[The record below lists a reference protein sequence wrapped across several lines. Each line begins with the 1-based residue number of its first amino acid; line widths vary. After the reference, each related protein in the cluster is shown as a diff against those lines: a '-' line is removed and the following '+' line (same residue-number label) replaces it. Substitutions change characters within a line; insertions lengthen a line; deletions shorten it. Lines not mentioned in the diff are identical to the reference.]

1 MLNFDKIG
9 VGNVANTAL
18 PPREIFQALPKKDNL
33 KFQYPRDVQS
43 EVWSK
48 WFEKRNDNNIVIK
61 MNTGGGKTIVGL
73 ILLKSCLNEKKGPA
87 VYVVPDNYL
96 VKQVI
101 DEGNKLGIG
110 VTNDE
115 ESMGFL
121 TGKDILVINIYKL
134 INGRSKFG
142 VGDEGKKISI
152 GSIIIDDAHACMN
165 TVESQFTIKIKFNDN
180 KGSLYK
186 SFLNLFAEDI
196 ARQNYIKYSE
206 ILNGD
211 YTAMQEVPFWN
222 WQKKI
227 KETTEI
233 LVQNSTDDELKFN
246 LPLLKNHLSLC
257 KCVISSQSIEIT
269 PHIIPISVFPSLDTA
284 YRKIY
289 MTATLAD
296 DSILSTHFGVKTNEL
311 NNAITPDSAG
321 DIGERMILLPQVLNP
336 KITDNDILKICHEVS
351 KKHNVVIISPSE
363 YKARKWNPIANQILK
378 SENITDGVNQLK
390 NSHVGITILIN
401 RYDGIDLPK
410 DACRLLVI
418 DGLPDDS
425 SNIEKIKNGI
435 LLGSKEGAIRTIQK
449 IEQGM
454 GRGVRSNDDYCV
466 VMLLGQQLS
475 SLLYVNEASS
485 YFSPATKAQLELSNQ
500 IAEQLNS
507 PSNEEIL
514 DVMDYCLKRND
525 QWIAASRGGLSAL
538 KYEEA
543 SNSMNLNSAL
553 FNAFNEANLGDYR
566 KSYKILYD
574 YVNQCDDNKTKG
586 YAKQFL
592 AEYTNFYDESEAQK
606 ILKSAKALNQRVLR
620 SLDGITYDRINQDE
634 HKQALKVSEYL
645 CSKFKEPNKLIIF
658 LNSIL
663 DDLSFKADSHKR
675 FESAIDE
682 LAKILGFTSER
693 PEEKYDEGPDNLWA
707 IKANEYLVIECKNE
721 AVNDRIIKSYCNQL
735 NGSVTWFNNN
745 YDHFCNATPILIHP
759 STITEKAAS
768 LNANTRIIDS
778 ECLEKIKNSLHSF
791 ITAIAYNNE
800 MANVD
805 KVRERL
811 SGFKLKAEDIINNYT
826 KEFR

>member
-1 MLNFDKIG
+1 
-9 VGNVANTAL
+9 
-18 PPREIFQALPKKDNL
+18 
-33 KFQYPRDVQS
+33 
-43 EVWSK
+43 
-48 WFEKRNDNNIVIK
+48 
-61 MNTGGGKTIVGL
+61 
-73 ILLKSCLNEKKGPA
+73 
-87 VYVVPDNYL
+87 
-96 VKQVI
+96 
-101 DEGNKLGIG
+101 
-110 VTNDE
+110 
-115 ESMGFL
+115 
-121 TGKDILVINIYKL
+121 
-134 INGRSKFG
+134 FG

-363 YKARKWNPIANQILK
+363 YKARKWNSIANQILK

-425 SNIEKIKNGI
+425 SNIEKIKNGT

-454 GRGVRSNDDYCV
+454 GRGIRSNDDYCV

-500 IAEQLNS
+500 IADQLNS

-553 FNAFNEANLGDYR
+553 FNAFNEANLG
-566 KSYKILYD
+566 
-574 YVNQCDDNKTKG
+574 
-586 YAKQFL
+586 
-592 AEYTNFYDESEAQK
+592 
-606 ILKSAKALNQRVLR
+606 
-620 SLDGITYDRINQDE
+620 
-634 HKQALKVSEYL
+634 
-645 CSKFKEPNKLIIF
+645 
-658 LNSIL
+658 
-663 DDLSFKADSHKR
+663 
-675 FESAIDE
+675 
-682 LAKILGFTSER
+682 
-693 PEEKYDEGPDNLWA
+693 
-707 IKANEYLVIECKNE
+707 
-721 AVNDRIIKSYCNQL
+721 
-735 NGSVTWFNNN
+735 
-745 YDHFCNATPILIHP
+745 
-759 STITEKAAS
+759 
-768 LNANTRIIDS
+768 
-778 ECLEKIKNSLHSF
+778 
-791 ITAIAYNNE
+791 
-800 MANVD
+800 
-805 KVRERL
+805 
-811 SGFKLKAEDIINNYT
+811 
-826 KEFR
+826 

>member
-363 YKARKWNPIANQILK
+363 YKARKWNSIANQILK
-378 SENITDGVNQLK
+378 SENITDGVNQL
-390 NSHVGITILIN
+390 
-401 RYDGIDLPK
+401 
-410 DACRLLVI
+410 
-418 DGLPDDS
+418 
-425 SNIEKIKNGI
+425 
-435 LLGSKEGAIRTIQK
+435 
-449 IEQGM
+449 
-454 GRGVRSNDDYCV
+454 
-466 VMLLGQQLS
+466 
-475 SLLYVNEASS
+475 
-485 YFSPATKAQLELSNQ
+485 
-500 IAEQLNS
+500 
-507 PSNEEIL
+507 
-514 DVMDYCLKRND
+514 
-525 QWIAASRGGLSAL
+525 
-538 KYEEA
+538 
-543 SNSMNLNSAL
+543 
-553 FNAFNEANLGDYR
+553 
-566 KSYKILYD
+566 
-574 YVNQCDDNKTKG
+574 
-586 YAKQFL
+586 
-592 AEYTNFYDESEAQK
+592 
-606 ILKSAKALNQRVLR
+606 
-620 SLDGITYDRINQDE
+620 
-634 HKQALKVSEYL
+634 
-645 CSKFKEPNKLIIF
+645 
-658 LNSIL
+658 
-663 DDLSFKADSHKR
+663 
-675 FESAIDE
+675 
-682 LAKILGFTSER
+682 
-693 PEEKYDEGPDNLWA
+693 
-707 IKANEYLVIECKNE
+707 
-721 AVNDRIIKSYCNQL
+721 
-735 NGSVTWFNNN
+735 
-745 YDHFCNATPILIHP
+745 
-759 STITEKAAS
+759 
-768 LNANTRIIDS
+768 
-778 ECLEKIKNSLHSF
+778 
-791 ITAIAYNNE
+791 
-800 MANVD
+800 
-805 KVRERL
+805 
-811 SGFKLKAEDIINNYT
+811 
-826 KEFR
+826 

>member
-363 YKARKWNPIANQILK
+363 YKARKWNSIANQILK

-425 SNIEKIKNGI
+425 SNIEKIKNGT

-454 GRGVRSNDDYCV
+454 GRGIRSNDDYCV

-500 IAEQLNS
+500 IADQLNS

-566 KSYKILYD
+566 K
-574 YVNQCDDNKTKG
+574 
-586 YAKQFL
+586 
-592 AEYTNFYDESEAQK
+592 
-606 ILKSAKALNQRVLR
+606 
-620 SLDGITYDRINQDE
+620 
-634 HKQALKVSEYL
+634 
-645 CSKFKEPNKLIIF
+645 
-658 LNSIL
+658 
-663 DDLSFKADSHKR
+663 
-675 FESAIDE
+675 
-682 LAKILGFTSER
+682 
-693 PEEKYDEGPDNLWA
+693 
-707 IKANEYLVIECKNE
+707 
-721 AVNDRIIKSYCNQL
+721 
-735 NGSVTWFNNN
+735 
-745 YDHFCNATPILIHP
+745 
-759 STITEKAAS
+759 
-768 LNANTRIIDS
+768 
-778 ECLEKIKNSLHSF
+778 
-791 ITAIAYNNE
+791 
-800 MANVD
+800 
-805 KVRERL
+805 
-811 SGFKLKAEDIINNYT
+811 
-826 KEFR
+826 

>member
-9 VGNVANTAL
+9 IGNVANTAL
-18 PPREIFQALPKKDNL
+18 PPREIFQALPKKDNF

-48 WFEKRNDNNIVIK
+48 WFEKRNDKNVVIK

-96 VKQVI
+96 VKQVMA
-101 DEGNKLGIG
+101 EGEKLGIG

-115 ESMGFL
+115 DSIGFL

-134 INGRSKFG
+134 INGKSKFG
-142 VGDEGKKISI
+142 VGDEGKKIPI
-152 GSIIIDDAHACMN
+152 GSIIIDDAHACLN
-165 TVESQFTIKIKFNDN
+165 TVESQFTIKIKFSDDKN
-180 KGSLYK
+180 GL
-186 SFLNLFAEDI
+186 FRTIFNLFAEDI

-211 YTAMQEVPFWN
+211 YTAMQEIPFWN
-222 WQKKI
+222 WQRKI
-227 KETTEI
+227 KEITEI
-233 LVQNSTDDELKFN
+233 LVKNRTDDELKFT

-284 YRKIY
+284 FRKIY

-296 DSILSTHFGVKTNEL
+296 DSILSTHFGVNTNEL

-336 KITDNDILKICHEVS
+336 KITDKDLIEICSEVAKS
-351 KKHNVVIISPSE
+351 HNVVIICPSE
-363 YKARKWNPIANQILK
+363 YKAKKWFAIANQMLK
-378 SENITDGVNQLK
+378 TENITEGVDKLK
-390 NSHVGITILIN
+390 NSHVGVTILLN

-410 DACRLLVI
+410 EACRLLVI

-435 LLGSKEGAIRTIQK
+435 LLGSKEGSIRTIQK

-454 GRGVRSNDDYCV
+454 GRGIRSNDDYCV

-475 SLLYVNEASS
+475 SLLYVNDAAS
-485 YFSPATKAQLELSNQ
+485 YFSPATKAQLDLSNQ
-500 IAEQLNS
+500 IADQLTT
-507 PSNEEIL
+507 PSNEQIL
-514 DVMDYCLKRND
+514 EVMNYCLSRND

-538 KYEEA
+538 KYEGKE
-543 SNSMNLNSAL
+543 SSDNLNSAL
-553 FNAFNEANLGDYR
+553 FNAFKEATLGDYR
-566 KSYKILYD
+566 KAYNILYT
-574 YVNQCDDNKTKG
+574 YINKCDDNKTKG

-592 AEYTNFYDESEAQK
+592 AEYTNFYDEGEAQK
-606 ILKSAKALNQRVLR
+606 ILKSAKTLNQRVLR
-620 SLDGITYDRINQDE
+620 PLDGITYDRINQDE
-634 HKQALKVSEYL
+634 HTQALKVSEYIR
-645 CSKFKEPNKLIIF
+645 SKFDEPNKVIIY
-658 LNSIL
+658 LNSLL
-663 DDLSFKADSHKR
+663 DDLNFKPESHKR

-682 LAKILGFTSER
+682 TAKLLGFSSER

-721 AVNDRIIKSYCNQL
+721 AINEKITKYYCNQL
-735 NGSVTWFNNN
+735 TGSLTWFNNN
-745 YDHFCNATPILIHP
+745 YDHFCKATPILIHP
-759 STITEKAAS
+759 STTTEKSAS
-768 LNANTRIIDS
+768 LSAGTRIIDA
-778 ECLEKIKNSLHSF
+778 ECLEKLKNNLHSF
-791 ITAIAYNNE
+791 ITCISYNNE
-800 MANVD
+800 LANID
-805 KVRERL
+805 KIRERL
-811 SGFKLKAEDIINNYT
+811 SSFKLKADDLIPVYT

>member
-363 YKARKWNPIANQILK
+363 YKARKWNSIANQILK

-425 SNIEKIKNGI
+425 SNIEKIKNGT

-454 GRGVRSNDDYCV
+454 GRGIRSNDDYCV

-500 IAEQLNS
+500 IADQLNS

-543 SNSMNLNSAL
+543 SN
-553 FNAFNEANLGDYR
+553 
-566 KSYKILYD
+566 
-574 YVNQCDDNKTKG
+574 
-586 YAKQFL
+586 
-592 AEYTNFYDESEAQK
+592 
-606 ILKSAKALNQRVLR
+606 
-620 SLDGITYDRINQDE
+620 
-634 HKQALKVSEYL
+634 
-645 CSKFKEPNKLIIF
+645 
-658 LNSIL
+658 
-663 DDLSFKADSHKR
+663 
-675 FESAIDE
+675 
-682 LAKILGFTSER
+682 
-693 PEEKYDEGPDNLWA
+693 
-707 IKANEYLVIECKNE
+707 
-721 AVNDRIIKSYCNQL
+721 
-735 NGSVTWFNNN
+735 
-745 YDHFCNATPILIHP
+745 
-759 STITEKAAS
+759 
-768 LNANTRIIDS
+768 
-778 ECLEKIKNSLHSF
+778 
-791 ITAIAYNNE
+791 
-800 MANVD
+800 
-805 KVRERL
+805 
-811 SGFKLKAEDIINNYT
+811 
-826 KEFR
+826 